1 MEDLDGK
8 EIPTFTLKEFS
19 FVGLLEVS
27 FSQQMIPPWNLT
39 EIDDSVFEL
48 AVVLDESNDIADDL
62 SKVAFTWSVVSYEK
76 TNMNL

>member
-1 MEDLDGK
+1 
-8 EIPTFTLKEFS
+8 
-19 FVGLLEVS
+19 
-27 FSQQMIPPWNLT
+27 MIPPWNLT

-76 TNMNL
+76 TNM